1 MFTMLQPCANENADF
16 KALKVGYQELFKEPR
31 GFSPLKSHDH
41 NIPLKKGSN
50 PVNLRS
56 YRHLSIQKDVVE
68 RMVKEMLDSGI
79 IQHNYSLFA
88 SLVVLIKKKN
98 GSWRLCINYRAVNKL
113 TVKDKFLI
121 PLIDDLL
128 EELVD
133 ATIFF

>member
-1 MFTMLQPCANENADF
+1 
-16 KALKVGYQELFKEPR
+16 
-31 GFSPLKSHDH
+31 
-41 NIPLKKGSN
+41 
-50 PVNLRS
+50 
-56 YRHLSIQKDVVE
+56 
-68 RMVKEMLDSGI
+68 MVKEMLDSGI